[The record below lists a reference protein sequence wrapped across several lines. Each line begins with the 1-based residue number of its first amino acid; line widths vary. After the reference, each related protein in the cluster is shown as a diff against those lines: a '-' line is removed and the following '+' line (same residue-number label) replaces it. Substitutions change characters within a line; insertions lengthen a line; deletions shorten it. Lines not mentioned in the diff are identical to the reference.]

1 MTEPVAI
8 EQTPSAV
15 SAEAAGPPPAPG
27 YTPQFAEL
35 VRINTDELATAFGLE
50 RAGWRRSA
58 LGWLARRP
66 IHRFSRQLQ
75 TYEELV
81 AREGLQ
87 AGSRWLIEQLVRRLE
102 IHGLAHIPRQG
113 PLLVV
118 ANHPG
123 IYDATALFAALPRPD
138 LRVVAAERPFLRA
151 LPNTASYLLSV
162 GETPAG
168 RLGMA
173 RRAARHLRQGG
184 ALLLFPG
191 GQIEPDP
198 ATLPGARD
206 TLPDWSESV
215 EMFARLTDDLTV
227 VPVLV
232 SGVISP
238 ATRHHPLTRLRRS
251 EHDRRWLAATLQLMR
266 TSLSDLNVRLDFGA
280 PISAANLPTNRD
292 GTALREAVQEQ
303 MCQMIA
309 RVEQQRR

>member
-15 SAEAAGPPPAPG
+15 SAEAPGPPPPPG

-35 VRINTDELATAFGLE
+35 VHINTNELAAAFGLE
-50 RAGWRRSA
+50 RAGWARAA

-81 AREGLQ
+81 ARKGLQ
-87 AGSRWLIEQLVRRLE
+87 AGSRWLIERLVRRLE
-102 IHGLAHIPRQG
+102 INGLAHIPRQG

-151 LPNTASYLLSV
+151 LPNTASYLLAV
-162 GETPAG
+162 GETPAD

-198 ATLPGARD
+198 ATLRGAGS
-206 TLPDWSESV
+206 TLPDWSDSIEI
-215 EMFARLTDDLTV
+215 FARLTDDLTV

-232 SGVISP
+232 SGVVSS
-238 ATRHHPLTRLRRS
+238 AALRHPLTRLRRG
-251 EHDRRWLAATLQLMR
+251 EHDQRWLAATLQFMR
-266 TSLSDLNVRLDFGA
+266 TSLSDLTVRLDVGA
-280 PISAANLPTNRD
+280 PISAATVPARRD
-292 GTALREAVQEQ
+292 GTAVREAVQEQ
-303 MCQMIA
+303 MRQMIA
-309 RVEQQRR
+309 QVEQTRR

>member
-8 EQTPSAV
+8 EQPPSAIP
-15 SAEAAGPPPAPG
+15 AEAPGPPPLPG
-27 YTPQFAEL
+27 YAPHFDEL
-35 VRINTDELATAFGLE
+35 VRINTAELLKAFGLE
-50 RAGWRRSA
+50 RAGWPRA
-58 LGWLARRP
+58 LLARLARRP

-87 AGSRWLIEQLVRRLE
+87 AGSHWLIERLVRRLDVSRLE
-102 IHGLAHIPRQG
+102 NIPRQG

-162 GETPAG
+162 GDTPAD
-168 RLGMA
+168 RLGLT

-198 ATLPGARD
+198 AALPDAAA
-206 TLPDWSESV
+206 TLPDWSGSV
-215 EMFARLTDDLTV
+215 EVFARLNRDLTV
-227 VPVLV
+227 VPALV
-232 SGVISP
+232 SGVVSR
-238 ATRHHPLTRLRRS
+238 AALRHPLTWLRRS
-251 EHDRRWLAATLQLMR
+251 SNDRRWLAATLQFMR
-266 TSLSDLNVRLDFGA
+266 TSLSDLNVRIDFGA
-280 PISAANLPTNRD
+280 PISAADLPANRD
-292 GTALREAVQEQ
+292 GTAVREAVQEQ
-303 MCQMIA
+303 MRQMIA
-309 RVEQQRR
+309 QVEQTRR